1 MERARYNTEPY
12 SNRSPPPN
20 IMLNRPTF
28 GGHIIMVMYYWLFLG
43 MKIQYTNLFLLL
55 LAMNIKESNQQ
66 HGENGNYAKMTT
78 TYIYFYT

>member
-1 MERARYNTEPY
+1 MRMKQPHLVCIIYIHHQKIHHLA
-12 SNRSPPPN
+12 
-20 IMLNRPTF
+20 L
-28 GGHIIMVMYYWLFLG
+28 IMVMYYWLFLG